1 MNLNLMIIED
11 TTYKLFIAINHNC
24 NSKVK
29 ESNMSNLLAL
39 VVSQLF
45 NVDVIKEQHNM

>member
-1 MNLNLMIIED
+1 MIID
-11 TTYKLFIAINHNC
+11 NTAYKLFVVLNHYC

-39 VVSQLF
+39 DLSQLF
-45 NVDVIKEQHNM
+45 NIDVVKEQHNM